1 MIKRLRPKYSDE
13 ELKEIYKEPHDHSIF
28 PDHILRVDATLE
40 LANQLIDESDQS
52 AADLSCGNGWLLDRI
67 AVPDKHYGDYARKY
81 TYHGR
86 IEDTIY
92 EIPEVDVFILCETI
106 EHLDNPAYVL
116 ELIREKA
123 KKLILSTPLTH
134 GFDDNI
140 EHYWSFDKEGILEL
154 LTQSGWTPQLYA
166 QTLPPLGYVFQIH
179 GAT

>member
-13 ELKEIYKEPHDHSIF
+13 QLAEIYKEPHDHSIF

-40 LANQLIDESDQS
+40 LANELVDDSDVS

-67 AVPDKHYGDYARKY
+67 AVKDKHYGDYARKY

-86 IEDTIY
+86 IEDTIL
-92 EIPEVDVFILCETI
+92 EIPPVDIFLFCETI
-106 EHLDNPAYVL
+106 EHLDDPVAVL
-116 ELIREKA
+116 AAIREKS
-123 KKLILSTPLTH
+123 KKLVLSTPLTH
-134 GFDDNI
+134 GYDDNI
-140 EHYWSFDKEGILEL
+140 EHYWSFDKEGILDL
-154 LTQSGWTPQLYA
+154 LQESGWTPQLYA